1 MTVSLVQINEH
12 FICTICKGYLRN
24 AHTIKECL
32 HTCTYDTSGSHTRE
46 PSGS

>member
-32 HTCTYDTSGSHTRE
+32 HTCT
-46 PSGS
+46 